1 MMETDKQG
9 GLTMDTARPG
19 SALRGPTMGE
29 RFLKSWKRHK
39 FLYLLILPG
48 VIWALI
54 FCYGPMYGIY
64 IAFIDFKPRMDF
76 LSSFFQQKF
85 VGLKWFEYFF
95 TTGDFLRIMRNT
107 LMTSLITLLFSFPAP
122 ILLALLINECR
133 LTRFKKTIQTISYL
147 PFFISWV
154 ICANIFLTIM
164 SSTGV
169 VNEAL
174 KALGIIRSPI
184 LFFQQGR
191 LFWVLLGIA
200 NTWKGMGYNAIIY
213 LAAITSI
220 SSDIYESAMIDG
232 ANRLQRVVHITFPCL
247 LPTVSVMFVLAV
259 GGLLNAGFEQQ
270 LLMSNNTIITYSDV
284 IDTYAYR
291 YGFGSGMY
299 SYGSAVGLFKSV
311 VNFIFVI
318 TANTF
323 VSRIRGRTLV

>member
-1 MMETDKQG
+1 
-9 GLTMDTARPG
+9 MDTAKQTL
-19 SALRGPTMGE
+19 SFRGPAV
-29 RFLKSWKRHK
+29 RDRVRKSWKHHK
-39 FLYLLILPG
+39 FLYLAILPG
-48 VIWALI
+48 VVWALI
-54 FCYGPMYGIY
+54 FCYGPMFGIY
-64 IAFIDFKPRMDF
+64 MAFINFKPRMNF
-76 LSSFFQQKF
+76 FTSFFQQKF
-85 VGLKWFEYFF
+85 VGLQWFEYFF
-95 TTGDFLRIMRNT
+95 TTGDFFRIMRNT

-122 ILLALLINECR
+122 VFLALLLNECR
-133 LTRFKKTIQTISYL
+133 LTRFKKVVQTVSYL

-169 VNEAL
+169 VNDVL
-174 KALGIIRSPI
+174 QKLGIISSPI
-184 LFFQQGR
+184 LFFQKGQ

-232 ANRLQRVVHITFPCL
+232 ANRLQRMFRITLPCL
-247 LPTVSVMFVLAV
+247 LPTISVMFVLAV

-270 LLMSNNTIITYSDV
+270 LLMSNSTIITYSDV

-299 SYGSAVGLFKSV
+299 SYSSAVGLFKSV
-311 VNFIFVI
+311 VNFILVI
-318 TANTF
+318 SANAF

>member
-1 MMETDKQG
+1 M
-9 GLTMDTARPG
+9 R
-19 SALRGPTMGE
+19 E
-29 RFLKSWKRHK
+29 RFKKSWKQHK

-48 VIWALI
+48 IIWALI
-54 FCYGPMYGIY
+54 FCYGPMFGIY
-64 IAFIDFKPRMDF
+64 MAFINFKPRMNF
-76 LSSFFQQKF
+76 FTSFFQQKY
-85 VGLKWFEYFF
+85 VGFQWFEYFF
-95 TTGDFLRIMRNT
+95 TTGDFVRIMRNT
-107 LMTSLITLLFSFPAP
+107 LMTSLTTLALSFPAP
-122 ILLALLINECR
+122 IFLALLLNECR
-133 LTRFKKTIQTISYL
+133 LARFKKVVQTVSYL

-174 KALGIIRSPI
+174 MDLGIIKSPI
-184 LFFQQGR
+184 LFFQKGQ
-191 LFWVLLGIA
+191 LFWVLLGLA

-220 SSDIYESAMIDG
+220 SSEIYESAMIDG
-232 ANRLQRVVHITFPCL
+232 ANRLQRVVHITLPCL
-247 LPTVSVMFVLAV
+247 LPTISVMFVLAV

-270 LLMSNNTIITYSDV
+270 LLMSNSTIINYSDV

-299 SYGSAVGLFKSV
+299 SYSAAVGLFKSV
-311 VNFIFVI
+311 VNFILVVS
-318 TANTF
+318 ANAF

>member
-1 MMETDKQG
+1 MQQRDIKAKM
-9 GLTMDTARPG
+9 LP
-19 SALRGPTMGE
+19 
-29 RFLKSWKRHK
+29 
-39 FLYLLILPG
+39 LILSV
-48 VIWALI
+48 VIIIADQI
-54 FCYGPMYGIY
+54 TK
-64 IAFIDFKPRMDF
+64 AFIIKNVP
-76 LSSFFQQKF
+76 
-85 VGLKWFEYFF
+85 VGTVYFSLF
-95 TTGDFLRIMRNT
+95 GDFFRIMRNT

-122 ILLALLINECR
+122 VFLALLLNECR
-133 LTRFKKTIQTISYL
+133 LTRFKKVVQTVSYL

-169 VNEAL
+169 VNDVL
-174 KALGIIRSPI
+174 QKLGIISSPI
-184 LFFQQGR
+184 LFFQKGQ

-232 ANRLQRVVHITFPCL
+232 ANRLQRMFRITLPCL
-247 LPTVSVMFVLAV
+247 LPTISVMFVLAV

-270 LLMSNNTIITYSDV
+270 LLMSNSTIITYSDV

-299 SYGSAVGLFKSV
+299 SYSSAVGLFKSV
-311 VNFIFVI
+311 VNFVLVI
-318 TANTF
+318 SANAF

>member
-1 MMETDKQG
+1 MTSIPKK
-9 GLTMDTARPG
+9 AAY
-19 SALRGPTMGE
+19 SGPTMKE
-29 RFLKSWKRHK
+29 RFQKSWKQHK

-48 VIWALI
+48 IIWAMI
-54 FCYGPMYGIY
+54 FCYGPMFGIY
-64 IAFIDFKPRMDF
+64 MAFINFKPRMNF
-76 LSSFFQQKF
+76 FTSFFQQKY
-85 VGLKWFEYFF
+85 VGFQWFEYFF

-107 LMTSLITLLFSFPAP
+107 LMTSLITLLLSFPAP
-122 ILLALLINECR
+122 IFLALLLNECR
-133 LTRFKKTIQTISYL
+133 LARFKKIVQTVSYL

-174 KALGIIRSPI
+174 MDLGIIKSPI
-184 LFFQQGR
+184 LFFQKGQ
-191 LFWVLLGIA
+191 LFWVLLGLA

-220 SSDIYESAMIDG
+220 SSEIYESAMIDG
-232 ANRLQRVVHITFPCL
+232 ANRLQRVVHITLPCL
-247 LPTVSVMFVLAV
+247 LPTISVMFVLAV

-270 LLMSNNTIITYSDV
+270 LLMSNSTIINYSDV

-299 SYGSAVGLFKSV
+299 SYSSAVGLFKSV
-311 VNFIFVI
+311 VNFILVVS
-318 TANTF
+318 ANAF
-323 VSRIRGRTLV
+323 VSKIRGRTLV

>member
-1 MMETDKQG
+1 
-9 GLTMDTARPG
+9 MDTAKQTL
-19 SALRGPTMGE
+19 SFRGPTV
-29 RFLKSWKRHK
+29 RDRVRKSWKHHK
-39 FLYLLILPG
+39 FLYLAILPG
-48 VIWALI
+48 VVWALI
-54 FCYGPMYGIY
+54 FCYGPMFGIY
-64 IAFIDFKPRMDF
+64 MAFINFKPRMNF
-76 LSSFFQQKF
+76 FTSFFQQKF
-85 VGLKWFEYFF
+85 VGLQWFEYFF
-95 TTGDFLRIMRNT
+95 TTGDFFRIMRNT

-122 ILLALLINECR
+122 VFLALLLNECR
-133 LTRFKKTIQTISYL
+133 LTRFKKVVQTVSYL

-169 VNEAL
+169 VNDVL
-174 KALGIIRSPI
+174 QKLGIISSPI
-184 LFFQQGR
+184 LFFQKGQ

-232 ANRLQRVVHITFPCL
+232 ANRLQRMFRITLPCL
-247 LPTVSVMFVLAV
+247 LPTISVMFVLAV

-270 LLMSNNTIITYSDV
+270 LLMSNSTIITYSDV

-299 SYGSAVGLFKSV
+299 SYSSAVGLFKSV
-311 VNFIFVI
+311 VNFILVI
-318 TANTF
+318 SANAF